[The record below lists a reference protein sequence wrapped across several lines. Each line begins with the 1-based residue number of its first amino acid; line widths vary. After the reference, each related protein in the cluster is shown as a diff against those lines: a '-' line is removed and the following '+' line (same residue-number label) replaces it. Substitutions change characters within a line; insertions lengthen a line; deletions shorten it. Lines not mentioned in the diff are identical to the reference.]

1 VTPVARGI
9 LDAVSRKAS
18 IRYNAPR
25 VTERKAPAPSPEA
38 GLLAE
43 TDAAGGLPRA
53 GEAPLLLCE
62 TIRNEAVVGER
73 ALWHDRRERIS
84 YSSCNEDSAC
94 ETRALRPGPGKRLFC
109 VTAGGGRVLD
119 LVADG
124 PDEVWAVD
132 LNPSQNHLL
141 ELKMAGIAE
150 LSFAEYLAFLGI
162 RPDGQRLATYAR
174 LRSRLSP
181 EAQRYFDARKP
192 KVRAGLIYQGLLER
206 FFARVIAPIV
216 RTVRP
221 FWVRRLMAAQSV
233 EEQRRLICEPCT
245 RLWRALV
252 GILCRRRFLDWF
264 SGEAGF
270 WRYIPA
276 EISLHRRII
285 DRIFGHLENHLAS
298 NNHLVNLIFCGRYIN
313 EDALPP
319 YLHPEPFARLRTT
332 LGRTRMRLITG
343 TVCDALHQAPAGMFD
358 GFALSDIGS
367 YLDDMSFRRLFEQVV
382 RTGRKGARLCSR
394 GILYHRELPAECAH
408 RLRRDPGLEHEFARA
423 DASMVHDFLVGEL
436 L

>member
-1 VTPVARGI
+1 
-9 LDAVSRKAS
+9 
-18 IRYNAPR
+18 
-25 VTERKAPAPSPEA
+25 VTETKAPLSSPAA

-43 TDAAGGLPRA
+43 ADAASGAPRA
-53 GEAPLLLCE
+53 GAAPLLLCE

-150 LSFAEYLAFLGI
+150 LSHAEYLAFLGV
-162 RPDGQRLATYAR
+162 RPDGERLGSYAR

-181 EAQRYFDARKP
+181 EARLYFDARKP
-192 KVRAGLIYQGLLER
+192 MLRAGVIYQGLLER
-206 FFARVIAPIV
+206 FLGRLIAPIV

-221 FWVRRLMAAQSV
+221 FWVRRLMAAQSI
-233 EEQRRLICEPCT
+233 EDQRRLICEPCT
-245 RLWRALV
+245 WLWRALV

-270 WRYIPA
+270 WRYIPD
-276 EISLHRRII
+276 EISLHRRIVGN
-285 DRIFGHLENHLAS
+285 IFGYLENHLARD
-298 NNHLVNLIFCGRYIN
+298 NHLASLIFCGRYIN

-319 YLHPEPFARLRTT
+319 YLREATFARVRAA
-332 LGRTRMRLITG
+332 LGRTRMRLVTG
-343 TVCDALHQAPAGMFD
+343 TVCDALHQAPAGTFD

-367 YLDDMSFRRLFEQVV
+367 YLDDVSFCRLFDQVV

-394 GILYHRELPAECAH
+394 GILYHRELPGECAH
-408 RLRRDPGLEHEFARA
+408 RLRREPDLEREFARA
-423 DASMVHDFLVGEL
+423 DVAMVHEFLVGEL